1 MQQNLFMSSC
11 SISENQS
18 HPAWDKNE
26 MPSMPG
32 SFQGTGLLL
41 FLILLLC
48 CVGLIQGKAK
58 VLSYLDCIR
67 SGRTFECRNHGF
79 QDVPYDY
86 AKYNRLYK
94 HEL

>member
-32 SFQGTGLLL
+32 SFQVTGLLL

-48 CVGLIQGKAK
+48 CVGFIQG
-58 VLSYLDCIR
+58 LSYWDCKK
-67 SGRTFECRNHGF
+67 SGFIFECRNHGF

-86 AKYNRLYK
+86 AEYNRLY
-94 HEL
+94 EL